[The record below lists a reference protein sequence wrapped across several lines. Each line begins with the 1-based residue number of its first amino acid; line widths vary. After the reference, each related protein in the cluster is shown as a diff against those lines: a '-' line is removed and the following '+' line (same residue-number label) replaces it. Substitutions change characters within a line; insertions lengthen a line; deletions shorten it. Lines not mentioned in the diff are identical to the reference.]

1 MKQPEF
7 ENLLQTAR
15 ERDLT
20 DAELAKLERWLAANP
35 DEQAEWE
42 ALDRLL
48 VALPDAPVASNFTAR
63 VLDEVRRAEV
73 PGPALGQAWW
83 RKLLAPQF
91 RPIQI
96 AAAAALA
103 MVIGG
108 VGYQSHLNR
117 NRAEMAAS
125 LHEVAT
131 IAEMVPGLLSDFEAI
146 EAIEQA
152 DPIDEELW
160 AALK

>member
-1 MKQPEF
+1 MNQSEF
-7 ENLLQTAR
+7 DNLLQKAR

-20 DAELAKLERWLAANP
+20 DGELAKLERWLAANP
-35 DEQAEWE
+35 AEQAEWE

-48 VALPDAPVASNFTAR
+48 AALPDEPVTTNFTAR
-63 VLDEVRRAEV
+63 VLDEIRRAETAQ
-73 PGPALGQAWW
+73 PALGQAWW
-83 RKLLAPQF
+83 QRLLSPQF

-96 AAAAALA
+96 AAAATLA

-108 VGYQSHLNR
+108 VGYQSYLNQS
-117 NRAEMAAS
+117 RAEMAAA
-125 LHEVAT
+125 VAS
-131 IAEMVPGLLSDFEAI
+131 IAEFTPVFLADFEAI
-146 EAIEQA
+146 EAIAQA

>member
-63 VLDEVRRAEV
+63 VLDEVRRAETAH
-73 PGPALGQAWW
+73 PALGQAWW
-83 RKLLAPQF
+83 QRLLAPQF
-91 RPIQI
+91 RPVQI
-96 AAAAALA
+96 AAAATLA

-108 VGYQSHLNR
+108 VGYQSHLNQS
-117 NRAEMAAS
+117 RAEMAAA
-125 LHEVAT
+125 VAS
-131 IAEMVPGLLSDFEAI
+131 IAEFTPVFLVDFEAI
-146 EAIEQA
+146 EAVAQA
-152 DPIDEELW
+152 DAIDEELW

>member
-1 MKQPEF
+1 MNQPEF
-7 ENLLQTAR
+7 ENLLQTGR

-20 DAELAKLERWLAANP
+20 DAELAKLEHWLAANP
-35 DEQAEWE
+35 DERDEWV

-48 VALPDAPVASNFTAR
+48 VALPDAPVATNFTSR
-63 VLDEVRRAEV
+63 VLDKVRRAEA

-96 AAAAALA
+96 AAAATLA
-103 MVIGG
+103 MVIAG
-108 VGYQSHLNR
+108 VGYQSHLNQS
-117 NRAEMAAS
+117 RAEMAAA
-125 LHEVAT
+125 VAS
-131 IAEMVPGLLSDFEAI
+131 IAEFTPGFLADFEAI
-146 EAIEQA
+146 EAIAQA
-152 DPIDEELW
+152 NPIDEELW

>member
-1 MKQPEF
+1 MNQSKF
-7 ENLLQTAR
+7 DNLLQKAR

-20 DAELAKLERWLAANP
+20 DGELAKLERWLAANP
-35 DEQAEWE
+35 AEQAEWE

-48 VALPDAPVASNFTAR
+48 AALPDPPVTTNFTAR
-63 VLDEVRRAEV
+63 ILDEIRRAETAQ
-73 PGPALGQAWW
+73 PALGQAWW
-83 RKLLAPQF
+83 QRLLAPQF

-96 AAAAALA
+96 AAAATLA

-108 VGYQSHLNR
+108 VGYQSHLNQS
-117 NRAEMAAS
+117 RAEMAAA
-125 LHEVAT
+125 VAS
-131 IAEMVPGLLSDFEAI
+131 IAEFTPVFLADFEAI
-146 EAIEQA
+146 EAIAQA

>member
-63 VLDEVRRAEV
+63 VLDEVRRAEA

-91 RPIQI
+91 SPIQI
-96 AAAAALA
+96 ASAAALA
-103 MVIGG
+103 MVVV
-108 VGYQSHLNR
+108 VGYQSYLNR

-125 LHEVAT
+125 LHAVAT
-131 IAEMVPGLLSDFEAI
+131 IAEMAPGLLSDFEAI
-146 EAIEQA
+146 EAIDQA